1 MNMKKVKWIF
11 SINADGVPLFGY
23 AGIKTGQFILGHGK
37 KFQKEMRSVLG
48 PEIELDFISYNT
60 RNPET
65 LTADLFVYTDVDEK
79 YLDEETM
86 KKGLSIPY
94 KLYYL
99 NEIEKIKESIEANV

>member
-11 SINADGVPLFGY
+11 SIHVDGVPPLGY
-23 AGIKTGQFILGHGK
+23 GGIKTGQFILGHGR
-37 KFQKEMRSVLG
+37 KFQKEMQSVLE

-65 LTADLFVYTDVDEK
+65 PAADLFVYTDVDEK
-79 YLDEETM
+79 YLDEKTK